1 MTMPHKISIPDFI
14 QNMIEFVQAW
24 PQIKQTACPVI
35 EVTIEFSNKANPYNS
50 QSMCIIYMFSRGES
64 RGKLCMNM
72 YVVLLVRVGW

>member
-35 EVTIEFSNKANPYNS
+35 EVTIEFIEQRKSKRWS
-50 QSMCIIYMFSRGES
+50 IYVYSFDQFPRGES
-64 RGKLCMNM
+64 
-72 YVVLLVRVGW
+72 